1 MRSVASIKD
10 KLKNRSRETG
20 RSIQELFTVYVLE
33 RTIYRLSISK
43 YVDNFTLKGGIFL
56 YAVFDGN
63 YARATTDIDFLVQ
76 NLSNEIEDMKAVFKE
91 IFSQEADDPLR
102 FDLGSLDVIPIT
114 EFKKYHGVNVSIKAY
129 LDKTE
134 VPISI
139 DIGLGDIIVPGKTKM
154 YFPVLLDDEAPQVYA
169 YSLAS
174 SVAEKFEAIVSLAY
188 DNSRFKDYYDIYVLA
203 HSHKFNGV
211 EIANALN
218 ETFVNRH
225 TSMDEIVAFED
236 GFAGDPIRQSRWK
249 SFVKKKKA
257 ILPITMEEAI
267 ETIRLF
273 LLPVVESIRA
283 GEAFTKEWNYTDLIW
298 TQQSPKTFSFAKQGD
313 RKVLTTD

>member
-10 KLKNRSRETG
+10 RLKNRSKETG
-20 RSIQELFTVYVLE
+20 RSLQDLFTVYGLE

-63 YARATTDIDFLVQ
+63 YARATTDIDFLAQ
-76 NLSNEIEDMKAVFKE
+76 EISNEAEDMKDVFKE
-91 IFSQEADDPLR
+91 IFSQEANDPLR
-102 FDLGSLDVIPIT
+102 FDLDSLDVIPIT
-114 EFKKYHGVNVSIKAY
+114 EFKKYHGVNISIKAY
-129 LDKTE
+129 LDRTE
-134 VPISI
+134 IPISI
-139 DIGLGDIIVPGKTKM
+139 DIGFVDVIVPGKTEM
-154 YFPVLLDDEAPQVYA
+154 DFPVLLSDEVPRVYA

-203 HSHKFNGV
+203 YMHEFDGV
-211 EIANALN
+211 ELADALK
-218 ETFVNRH
+218 ETFENRH

-236 GFAGDPIRQSRWK
+236 GFADDPIRQSRWK

-257 ILPITMEEAI
+257 MLPVTMEETI
-267 ETIRLF
+267 ESIRQF
-273 LLPVVESIRA
+273 LLPVVESIRS
-283 GEAFTKEWNYTDLIW
+283 GEQFKKTWNCTDKEWI
-298 TQQSPKTFSFAKQGD
+298 
-313 RKVLTTD
+313 